1 MQCRILHEF
10 YHIESETRHTHTH
23 MISYISHTH
32 TYIYILYSKCG
43 ILIFVW
49 RGVHCHIVMHSCWML
64 LVQAHKREGLPARM
78 VPRRCDG
85 RHVGAEGRGG
95 SEKNDAHPQETT
107 DLPAINIDKY
117 RYFMIFPYVSCKN
130 ALTP

>member
-1 MQCRILHEF
+1 M
-10 YHIESETRHTHTH
+10 T
-23 MISYISHTH
+23 HTH
-32 TYIYILYSKCG
+32 TYDIIYITHIYIYYSKCG